1 LGQVE
6 IFINRSAGL
15 VRQFESNRP
24 PRLLLPESSSIKG
37 VSIRGHIIDGPR
49 RHRNPQ
55 LAIDR
60 QVEQSQVAHAALKLE
75 FGSDRPDMARPKRGL
90 WTDQLSFVP
99 RLTLRGRIRCIRLG
113 VAHGQSLC

>member
-24 PRLLLPESSSIKG
+24 PRLLLPDSSSIKG
-37 VSIRGHIIDGPR
+37 VSIRGHIIDADR
-49 RHRNPQ
+49 DDIATPQ

-60 QVEQSQVAHAALKLE
+60 QVEQSQVAYAAVKLE
-75 FGSDRPDMARPKRGL
+75 FGSDRPDVARPKRGL
-90 WTDQLSFVP
+90 WTD
-99 RLTLRGRIRCIRLG
+99 
-113 VAHGQSLC
+113 